1 MSGSND
7 QQRDFGRRKE
17 PPKIYIARDGEL
29 RAVTV
34 RPWFMGTAA
43 GLLVMFGV
51 GYFAAT
57 AYLLL
62 DGRENRPETA
72 TESALADLRA
82 QIDWDEADQVMQ
94 GLTVDERLK
103 SMRHRQHRID
113 RQHDMLQ
120 DLIERAAVAGIAVA
134 QAAAPR
140 PSPKPGTPEA
150 IARRAY
156 PAIARLDAAIEQA
169 ERLQNQAAFALKA
182 AARKKSATFEHVLE
196 TLEPGT
202 GIAVADASGGPF
214 VAMDGDLQ
222 SRFADNLMD
231 AHQRLDALNRMRD
244 AIDKLPIRSPV
255 LGSGVSSRYGRRVDP
270 FLSRPAF
277 HAGIDYRAA
286 TGDPVRAT
294 ASGTVRHAGRLGGY
308 GLLVELKHERGLTT
322 RYAHLSK
329 IDVKRGQKVEAGQ
342 IIGRIGS
349 TGRSTG
355 PHLHYET
362 RKWGRSVNPMKYLRF
377 SGKL

>member
-17 PPKIYIARDGEL
+17 PPKIFIARDGEL
-29 RAVTV
+29 RAFTV
-34 RPWFMGTAA
+34 RPWFIGTTA
-43 GLLVMFGV
+43 GLLLIFGV

-62 DGRENRPETA
+62 EGQGGQPNVDEQNA
-72 TESALADLRA
+72 FADMRA
-82 QIDWDEADQVMQ
+82 QIDWDEADDAMR
-94 GLTVDERLK
+94 GLTVAERLR
-103 SMRHRQHRID
+103 SLRHRQQRID
-113 RQHDMLQ
+113 RQQDMLNE
-120 DLIERAAVAGIAVA
+120 LIARAAVAGIAVA

-140 PSPKPGTPEA
+140 PMPKPGTPEA
-150 IARRAY
+150 IARQAH
-156 PAIARLDAAIEQA
+156 PAIARLDAAIEQS
-169 ERLQNQAAFALKA
+169 ERLQNQAAHALKA
-182 AARKKSATFEHVLE
+182 AARRKSATFENVLE
-196 TLEPGT
+196 TLQPG
-202 GIAVADASGGPF
+202 ANVSVADASGGPF
-214 VAMDGDLQ
+214 IAMDGGLQ
-222 SRFADNLMD
+222 ERFADNLVET
-231 AHQRLDALNRMRD
+231 HKRLDALKRMR
-244 AIDKLPIRSPV
+244 AAVDKLPIRAPV
-255 LGSGVSSRYGRRVDP
+255 LGSGISSRYGRRVDP

-308 GLLVELKHERGLTT
+308 GLLVELKHDRGLTT

-329 IDVKRGQKVEAGQ
+329 IEVKRGQKIEAGQ

-362 RKWGRSVNPMKYLRF
+362 RKWGRSTDPMKYLRMG
-377 SGKL
+377 SKL